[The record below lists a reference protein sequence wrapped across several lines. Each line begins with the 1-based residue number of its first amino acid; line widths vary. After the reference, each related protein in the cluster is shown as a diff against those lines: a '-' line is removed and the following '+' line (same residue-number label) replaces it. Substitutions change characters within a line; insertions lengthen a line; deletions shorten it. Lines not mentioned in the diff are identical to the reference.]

1 MILNHIFERDLS
13 RFCLL
18 VTQKNYCQTAK
29 NCDNSLSIS
38 SEDNRKNYL

>member
-18 VTQKNYCQTAK
+18 VTQKIIVRLQRTVIT
-29 NCDNSLSIS
+29 L
-38 SEDNRKNYL
+38 